1 MSKDEKKQ
9 PTSLGDLVSPKT
21 GKAGG
26 LPAKKYPVEI
36 LFAVDGGRIYRQIKA
51 DFDAE
56 NLSEVAFGN
65 LLLCYAY
72 AALRAGANPVAMS
85 EVGKV
90 A

>member
-1 MSKDEKKQ
+1 MPETKKQ
-9 PTSLGDLVSPKT
+9 PTSLGDLVSPKR
-21 GKAGG
+21 GKAEG

-36 LFAVDGGRIYRQIKA
+36 PYAIDGGRIYRQIKA

-65 LLLCYAY
+65 LLLCFAY
-72 AALRAGANPVAMS
+72 SALRAGLKPVAMS